1 MESMEEYMKKEE
13 YSPATIYGYKNGLK
27 KFLVLFKPKDL
38 LKSQESILTNLDKF
52 NDNNNTK
59 ILVLKSIMIYRKA
72 SSTKKK
78 PLLNDIL
85 SKEIN
90 NINKNIMTGLEE
102 KKKDDN
108 EELPSLKEIEE
119 KTEKYYDDKKYR
131 EYVIMRLMTSC
142 VCRNMDLNA
151 EIVNEDE
158 KQDENKNYV
167 VIHKK
172 NKKSKENHIS
182 FIRNNYKTKK
192 SFGSQTHVYFDDK
205 LFDAVSKLEGKY
217 LIPEIHHKNIA
228 RYIKK
233 VSFGLG
239 EGKIAKIILK
249 NKNTLGEASSISK
262 SRGTSLFNLQQHYN
276 IVE

>member
-1 MESMEEYMKKEE
+1 MEVVEEYMKKED
-13 YSPATIYGYKNGLK
+13 YNPTTIYSYKNGMK
-27 KFLVLFKPKDL
+27 KYLTLFKPKDL
-38 LKSQESILTNLDKF
+38 LKSQESILNNLEKF

-59 ILVLKSIMIYRKA
+59 ILLLKSIMIYRKA
-72 SSTKKK
+72 LNTKKK
-78 PLLNDIL
+78 PLTNELL

-90 NINKNIMTGLEE
+90 NVNANILSGLQE

-108 EELPSLKEIEE
+108 EDLPSLQDIEA
-119 KTEKYYDDKKYR
+119 KIDKYYDDKKYR
-131 EYVIMRLMTSC
+131 EYVIMKLMTAC

-151 EIVNEDE
+151 EIINEDD
-158 KQDENKNYV
+158 KQDDTKNYV

-172 NKKSKENHIS
+172 SKTNKKNYIE
-182 FIRNNYKTKK
+182 FVRNTYKTKK
-192 SFGSQTHVYFDDK
+192 TFGSQQHVFYDDN
-205 LFDAVSKLEGKY
+205 LFDAVSKIEGKY

-249 NKNTLGEASSISK
+249 SKNTLGEASNISK
-262 SRGTSLFNLQQHYN
+262 SRGTNLNTLQQHYN